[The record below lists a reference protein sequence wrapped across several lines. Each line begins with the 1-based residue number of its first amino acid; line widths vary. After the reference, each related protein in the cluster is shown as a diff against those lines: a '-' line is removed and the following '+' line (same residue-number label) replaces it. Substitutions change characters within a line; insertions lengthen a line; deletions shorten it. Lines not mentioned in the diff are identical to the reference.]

1 MNVHLLAVTVLAA
14 SSSGGESQKSGPIG
28 LAVILV
34 LCVACYFLFKSM
46 SRHLRKVRE
55 EFPADAGSPPAATGA
70 AAVGPGVGSTPPDP
84 REPVGPAE
92 RSTSDAPHKH
102 DAG

>member
-14 SSSGGESQKSGPIG
+14 SSSGGESKKSGPIG

-55 EFPADAGSPPAATGA
+55 EFPAAAGSLPIARGP
-70 AAVGPGVGSTPPDP
+70 AAVGPTPPGP
-84 REPVGPAE
+84 LEPAAPLEAVE
-92 RSTSDAPHKH
+92 RTTSDAPK
-102 DAG
+102 DERDGG